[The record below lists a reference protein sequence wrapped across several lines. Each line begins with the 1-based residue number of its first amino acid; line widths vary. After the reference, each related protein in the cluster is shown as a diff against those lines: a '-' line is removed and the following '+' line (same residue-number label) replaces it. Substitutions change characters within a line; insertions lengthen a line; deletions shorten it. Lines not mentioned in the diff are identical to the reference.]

1 MAMRYNVKVIT
12 TQGQVA
18 LVEWIEDDF
27 TRRAVIPTRDVAD
40 GQVDSDNL
48 ARGVPYG
55 LDVAVVNV
63 DYPAILAGELHRRG
77 LWTGRDV
84 LARPE
89 EARSACVSMAAQVLA
104 ELFREAR
111 RTVNSNG

>member
-1 MAMRYNVKVIT
+1 MLYNVKVIT

-18 LVEWIEDDF
+18 LVEWIEGDS
-27 TRRAVIPTRDVAD
+27 TRRAVIPARDVVE
-40 GQVDSDNL
+40 GQADSDNL
-48 ARGVPYG
+48 ARGVSYG
-55 LDVAVVNV
+55 LDVAVLNV
-63 DYPAILAGELHRRG
+63 DYSAILAEQLHRRG
-77 LWTGRDV
+77 LWVGRDV

-104 ELFREAR
+104 ELLREAR